1 MDLKLKNKVV
11 LITGGARGIGKA
23 IGTCMAEEGAIVV
36 LNDLDAVALKEA
48 VGALVEAGY
57 AATGICGDVADP
69 QCVARMFSE
78 MEETFGRV
86 DILINNVGINHDVM
100 LMDLSYEQWKKEL
113 AVNLD
118 AMFLTSKA
126 VVPLM
131 AGAKHPVIL
140 NGGSFA
146 CFMPALGYGC
156 YAAGK
161 AAVES
166 FTKSLCGEL
175 AEKGIRVAGY
185 APGVT
190 NTDINRELFAHEG
203 ARMCRQIPLNRV
215 AEPEEIAR
223 VVVFLASEAA
233 SYVAGCMVRIDG
245 GKLCVQ
251 NADRLRG

>member
-1 MDLKLKNKVV
+1 MDLKLQNKVAF
-11 LITGGARGIGKA
+11 ITGGARGIGKA
-23 IGTCMAEEGAIVV
+23 IGKEMAKEGAIVV
-36 LNDLDAVALKEA
+36 LNDLNAVALKEA
-48 VGALVEAGY
+48 VNELVDMGY

-69 QCVARMFSE
+69 DCVGRMFEE
-78 MEETFGRV
+78 MKETFGRV
-86 DILINNVGINHDVM
+86 DILINNVGINHDVL
-100 LMDLSYEQWKKEL
+100 LMDLTYEQWRKEM

-126 VVPLM
+126 AVPLM
-131 AGAKHPVIL
+131 EPERHPVIL
-140 NGGSFA
+140 NSGSFA
-146 CFMPALGYGC
+146 CFMPALGYGS
-156 YAAGK
+156 YAAAK

-175 AEKGIRVAGY
+175 ASKGIRVAGY

-190 NTDINRELFAHEG
+190 NTEINRELFTHEG
-203 ARMCRQIPLNRV
+203 ERMCRQIPLNRV

-251 NADRLRG
+251 NADRFR